1 MQAGVLYRIPGHN
14 FTELTCIPSLVCVG
28 DSSKYFAGKALAL
41 TANTQKSFW
50 KQVILFY
57 SKDAMTY
64 PSPPAPP
71 QSWVVSSTLGNT
83 WKSQLSTY
91 IGCPGSVR
99 TSSHLDS
106 SACVTRCPGH
116 HGHPRTCQDTY
127 QDILEVCN
135 SPGHSGCPELSTKS
149 WLLWSSWTCT
159 MYYAAVQ
166 ATTQYSELHLHS
178 NIADFHGNCVLQMGK
193 VLA

>member
-1 MQAGVLYRIPGHN
+1 VTCSGCRVSQNHCNTACIGSRSSSIWTLN
-14 FTELTCIPSLVCVG
+14 FPCREFLDLI

-71 QSWVVSSTLGNT
+71 QSWVVPSTLGNT

-99 TSSHLDS
+99 TSRHLDS
-106 SACVTRCPGH
+106 GACVTRCPGH

-127 QDILEVCN
+127 QDILGVWN
-135 SPGHSGCPELSTKS
+135 SPGHSSCPELSTKS
-149 WLLWSSWTCT
+149 WLLWSNWTCT
-159 MYYAAVQ
+159 M
-166 ATTQYSELHLHS
+166 
-178 NIADFHGNCVLQMGK
+178 
-193 VLA
+193 